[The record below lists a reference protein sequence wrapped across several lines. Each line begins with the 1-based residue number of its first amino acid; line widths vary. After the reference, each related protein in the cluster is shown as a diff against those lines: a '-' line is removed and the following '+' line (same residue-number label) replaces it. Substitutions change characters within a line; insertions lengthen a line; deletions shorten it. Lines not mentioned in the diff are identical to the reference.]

1 MKPLH
6 PSASGTAKNIP
17 PFKPLQL
24 IGVVLLLLLII
35 SLWLKWYTGTVSM
48 PRYCA
53 NPYETTQYLE
63 KVLREETPAEDQS
76 RRPYI
81 VAAKLIY
88 LIPQQ
93 SNESIPDY
101 LQRVQIRIAEQCR

>member
-1 MKPLH
+1 MKPQH
-6 PSASGTAKNIP
+6 PEVSSVADEIP
-17 PFKPLQL
+17 TFKPIKL
-24 IGVVLLLLLII
+24 IGVVLVLLIII

-48 PRYCA
+48 PRYCD
-53 NPYETTQYLE
+53 NPYQTIQYLE
-63 KVLREETPAEDQS
+63 KVLREETPAADQS

-93 SNESIPDY
+93 SKESIPDY
-101 LQRVQIRIAEQCR
+101 LQRVQTRIAEQCR

>member
-6 PSASGTAKNIP
+6 PESSLNAEPIP

-24 IGVVLLLLLII
+24 IAVVLALLLII

-48 PRYCA
+48 PRYCDR
-53 NPYETTQYLE
+53 PYETVQYLE

-88 LIPQQ
+88 LVPQQ